1 MNRSNSTPRSFSTDQ
16 LHAALG
22 DVGGS
27 ARPDYLPD
35 IVQRAGHIRQRP
47 AWTFLGGW
55 RSVDPGGR
63 RRGVPRAAVVFASV
77 LLLVTLLAAGVVYIG
92 SQPERPLRL
101 PTKSGDWER
110 VVIETPWLTGRV
122 ASMAVGP
129 SGLLAAVG
137 GDEPARLAFSTD
149 GRNWTLV
156 PEDQHPRLSNDQGFG
171 MPSLVGTDRGFLML
185 QLNEVWASENGH
197 DWRRLASA
205 TTDPD
210 LYPSGPDTAVVGG
223 PGLVAVDDDK
233 AWYSVDGSDWSLAA
247 VPGLPAEILERPE
260 DDRYVAMTG
269 VTAAGQNLVAWGLA
283 EVPLTDNR
291 DKHLVMPLLWAS
303 HDGRTWLDVVRPE
316 MDSVTAVTGGPHG
329 FVATGQ
335 AGSEPAVWLSAD
347 GEVWERVAE
356 GDFTSP
362 VRLELNAASATT
374 AGYVVAATDGECV
387 WYPCPEQD
395 VVIWTS
401 EDGRSWSSVPS
412 DDRFTRSQ
420 ASASVAWGSTFVIG
434 GMADT
439 KPVIWI
445 TDSRP

>member
-1 MNRSNSTPRSFSTDQ
+1 MNRSSATPRAFSADQ

-22 DVGGS
+22 DVGGP
-27 ARPDYLPD
+27 ARPDYLTD
-35 IVQRAGHIRQRP
+35 IVEQAGRVRQRP
-47 AWTFLGGW
+47 AWTLLESRFPLDIA
-55 RSVDPGGR
+55 SR
-63 RRGVPRAAVVFASV
+63 RQGVPRAVVLFAVLS
-77 LLLVTLLAAGVVYIG
+77 LLVALLTAGLVYVG
-92 SQPERPLRL
+92 SQRTQPERPLGL
-101 PTKSGDWER
+101 PTTPDAWER
-110 VVIETPWLTGRV
+110 VAIETPSVTGRV
-122 ASMAVGP
+122 ASLAVSP
-129 SGLLAAVG
+129 RGLLAAVG

-156 PEDQHPRLSNDQGFG
+156 PEEQHPRLSNDRSFG

-247 VPGLPAEILERPE
+247 VPGLPAQILERAE
-260 DDRYVAMTG
+260 DDRNVAMTG
-269 VTAAGQNLVAWGLA
+269 VTAASQNLVAWGLA

-291 DKHLVMPLLWAS
+291 DEHLVMPLLWAS
-303 HDGRTWLDVVRPE
+303 HDGRTWVDVVRPE

-329 FVATGQ
+329 FVATGK
-335 AGSEPAVWLSAD
+335 AGGEGAVWLSAD

-356 GDFTSP
+356 GSFTSP
-362 VRLELNAASATT
+362 VRLELNAASATS
-374 AGYVVAATDGECV
+374 AGYAIAATEGECV

-434 GMADT
+434 GMADS

-445 TDSRP
+445 TD